1 MKRIGLLLFT
11 VLYFSFSA
19 FGMYKVED
27 VSSLFNSNE
36 EAISATN
43 YLDLIRIVCE
53 NTRQT
58 ILNVGQMM
66 RVVKANAENKKTDTP
81 IPAQEKKSQ
90 AQLTLA
96 PQYKLSEIKNFSDIS
111 QQSFKSLSYNIALG
125 ALSKIPLLFM
135 FCIFLFL
142 YRLKLHRS
150 RARGALAIIVNF
162 LEKMNPVLRNQ
173 SGVFLFIKNTLERC
187 SNV

>member
-11 VLYFSFSA
+11 ILYFSFSA

-27 VSSLFNSNE
+27 VSSLFSSNE
-36 EAISATN
+36 ETISATN

-58 ILNVGQMM
+58 IINVGQMM

-81 IPAQEKKSQ
+81 IPAQEKKTQ
-90 AQLTLA
+90 TQLTLA
-96 PQYKLSEIKNFSDIS
+96 PQFKLSEFKNLSDLS
-111 QQSFKSLSYNIALG
+111 PQSLDATSYNVALG
-125 ALSKIPLLFM
+125 SFTRMLLLFM
-135 FCIFLFL
+135 FCVFLFL

-150 RARGALAIIVNF
+150 RARGALAIVVNF
-162 LEKMNPVLRNQ
+162 LEKINPVLRNQ
-173 SGVFLFIKNTLERC
+173 SGVFLLIINKFARC